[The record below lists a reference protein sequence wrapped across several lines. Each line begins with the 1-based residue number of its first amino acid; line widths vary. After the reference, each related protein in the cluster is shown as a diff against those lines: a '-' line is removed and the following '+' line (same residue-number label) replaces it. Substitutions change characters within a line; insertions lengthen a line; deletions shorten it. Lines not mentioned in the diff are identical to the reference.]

1 MLRYFFTI
9 AFLIYLTSSFGNSR
23 PTPVDSLG
31 LEKKNGKTF
40 VLHKVEQGET
50 LYSILRRYGSSE
62 KEFYAA
68 NPDFNKSA
76 IVNSNQVITIPV
88 QVKSKA
94 VPRPRVIEIQEV
106 TADSV
111 SPKGVIDENG
121 IEVID
126 VPEATPKDA
135 PIAERTESSTKPD
148 VVAKVIDPNSKTHK
162 VGAGEGLYGIA
173 NKYKVKVAQLR
184 EWNKLTSD
192 VIHID
197 QILIVGKTGSAAIP
211 PIAREEKKEKEVV
224 VPKPGP
230 VATVE
235 KPKPVVSPAADVEKS
250 DQQVVT
256 KPLASGPQGTVPNA
270 PIGKKYAE
278 QGIAEVIDAGAN
290 TNKYLAL
297 HRTAPV
303 GTLIKIAN
311 EANGQSVWVKVIG
324 KLTGPGDVIIKISPM
339 AFQKLLPRDKRIR
352 ASLSYAL

>member
-23 PTPVDSLG
+23 PSPVDSLG
-31 LEKKNGKTF
+31 IEKKNGKTF

-62 KEFYAA
+62 KEFYSA
-68 NPDFNKSA
+68 NPDFNKTP
-76 IVNSNQVITIPV
+76 IVNSNQVIAIPI

-94 VPRPRVIEIQEV
+94 VPRPRVIEIQELS
-106 TADSV
+106 ADSV

-126 VPEATPKDA
+126 VPEATPKEA
-135 PIAERTESSTKPD
+135 PIAENTVKPEI
-148 VVAKVIDPNSKTHK
+148 ATRVIDPHLKTHK

-173 NKYKVKVAQLR
+173 TKYKVKVAQLR
-184 EWNKLTSD
+184 EWNKLASD
-192 VIHID
+192 VLHID
-197 QILIVGKTGSAAIP
+197 QVLIVGKTGRVAVAAVTK
-211 PIAREEKKEKEVV
+211 EDKKEKEVGIAKTTPALV
-224 VPKPGP
+224 ES
-230 VATVE
+230 VE
-235 KPKPVVSPAADVEKS
+235 KPKPVVTPVVDVENS
-250 DQQVVT
+250 NQQVVN
-256 KPLASGPQGTVPNA
+256 KPFASDPQRVVTNA
-270 PIGKKYAE
+270 PLGKKYSE
-278 QGIAEVIDAGAN
+278 LGIAEVIEAGTN

-303 GTLIKIAN
+303 GTLIKIVN

-339 AFQKLLPRDKRIR
+339 AFQKLQPRDKRIR